1 MAVYPSA
8 WSTRGGR
15 PKALH
20 PWATLWYA
28 CSKMTDA
35 VGDGKMPM
43 VLGVDDRMARPRE
56 FDEAA
61 VLDAAMQ
68 CFWAHGYESTSVKDL
83 IERTGLTAASL
94 YNAYGDKRAMFRT
107 ALDHY
112 IEKSIGARLQRSE
125 SLPPRDALRAFF
137 DDILRRSLRDRQR
150 KGCMIVNSAL
160 EMAPHDKELRETI
173 VETLGRLEAFFLNC
187 VERGQADGTIT
198 SAVPAVGLA
207 QHLLGV
213 LMGVR
218 VLARVRPE
226 RSLLEGVINTALV
239 FLDCP

>member
-1 MAVYPSA
+1 
-8 WSTRGGR
+8 
-15 PKALH
+15 
-20 PWATLWYA
+20 
-28 CSKMTDA
+28 MTDA
-35 VGDGKMPM
+35 VDGGKVPAARE
-43 VLGVDDRMARPRE
+43 VDDRMARPRE
-56 FDEAA
+56 FDEAT

-68 CFWAHGYESTSVKDL
+68 CFWAHGYEATSVKDL

-125 SLPPRDALRAFF
+125 SLPPREAVRAFF
-137 DDILRRSLRDRQR
+137 EDILRRSLSDRER
-150 KGCMIVNSAL
+150 KGCMIVNCAL
-160 EMAPHDKELRETI
+160 EMAPHDKEFRETI
-173 VETLGRLEAFFLNC
+173 VETLERLEAFFLNC

-226 RSLLEGVINTALV
+226 RSLLEGVINTALA
-239 FLDCP
+239 FLDGP

>member
-1 MAVYPSA
+1 
-8 WSTRGGR
+8 
-15 PKALH
+15 
-20 PWATLWYA
+20 
-28 CSKMTDA
+28 MTD
-35 VGDGKMPM
+35 VVDDGKVPAARE
-43 VLGVDDRMARPRE
+43 VDDRMARPRE
-56 FDEAA
+56 FDETT

-68 CFWAHGYESTSVKDL
+68 CFWAHGYEATSVKDL

-125 SLPPRDALRAFF
+125 SLPPRDAVRAFF
-137 DDILRRSLRDRQR
+137 EDILRRSLSDRER
-150 KGCMIVNSAL
+150 KGCMIVNCAL
-160 EMAPHDKELRETI
+160 EMAPHDKEFRETI

-239 FLDCP
+239 FLDGP